1 MRKIKSDPRHEKV
14 ESLLKL
20 ANWSIQDHTKAALK
34 ESLGVAVRDYPL
46 ARDYGKI
53 DYLLFLEGKAVGLIE
68 LQNTTQTENTPPKL
82 LGLATDAP
90 KYSRGLPFTLR
101 LFTRPLPFLYQS
113 HGSANSFTNIFDP
126 HPKPRHLI
134 GFHRPETL
142 RGWLEDGMV
151 GETPRDMAAEHFP
164 EHRRRG
170 RSFQERIMINM
181 PKLSTEGLSPEQH
194 KSISNT
200 ERSLSENR
208 MSALIES
215 RSTKERAVP
224 MIRMIERLLKF
235 ADARRVLV
243 LVHTEKAAQK
253 LEADLKTQIP
263 SIDGL
268 PFTEAFPLQHL
279 KKSIASDSRLCIAK
293 LSDLHNLLGNQETSK
308 KETSLR
314 YNSAFPIETF
324 EVVILESC
332 DVSLTKRVQTTLRYF
347 DAYLIGFTQK
357 VSQETADFFDQN
369 LVMRYKKPEPSA
381 LSEGLNVIASDFSSC
396 NGRS

>member
-1 MRKIKSDPRHEKV
+1 MREMKSDPLHEKV
-14 ESLLKL
+14 QSLLKL
-20 ANWSIQDHTKAALK
+20 ANWSVQDHTKAALK
-34 ESLGVAVRDYPL
+34 ESLGVAVRNYPL

-82 LGLATDAP
+82 QGLATDAP
-90 KYSRGLPFTLR
+90 KYSRGLPFTLP

-113 HGSANSFTNIFDP
+113 RGSANSFTNIFDP

-142 RGWLEDGMV
+142 RCWLEDGMV

-194 KSISNT
+194 QAISNT

-208 MSALIES
+208 MSALIALHS
-215 RSTKERAVP
+215 SKERAVP

-243 LVHTEKAAQK
+243 LVHTEKVAQK
-253 LEADLKTQIP
+253 LETDLKTQIP

-279 KKSIASDSRLCIAK
+279 KENIASDSRLCIAK

-308 KETSLR
+308 KETPLR

-332 DVSLTKRVQTTLRYF
+332 DGPLTKRVQTTLRYF

-369 LVMRYKKPEPSA
+369 LVMRYKKPETSA